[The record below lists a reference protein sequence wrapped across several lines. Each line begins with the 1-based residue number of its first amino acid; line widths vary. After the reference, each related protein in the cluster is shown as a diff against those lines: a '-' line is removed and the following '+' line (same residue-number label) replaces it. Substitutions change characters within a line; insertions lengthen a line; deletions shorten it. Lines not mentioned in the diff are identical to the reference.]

1 MSKAGKMTR
10 RTAAGIASIVP
21 GALLAQTDARPRTR
35 SRPRIAAVVSEYR
48 WYAHADVICG
58 RVLDGYSA
66 NGVWTPSRME
76 LVSVH
81 TDQRPTNDMSR
92 DMAARA
98 GFRNYPG
105 ITDALTLGTGKL
117 AVDGVLF
124 ICELGDYPR
133 NADGQKLYP
142 RFEQFSQILDLYEA
156 AGHGLPTFFDKHFSY
171 DWTKAEKL
179 FRRSRRLKFPL
190 MAGSSAP
197 LGPRTHDYF
206 PPLGTPMTAA
216 AAIGNGAIED
226 YGFHLLEV
234 AQSLIERR
242 QGAETGI
249 AEVEYISGPDI
260 WQWRDSPQGVWSKP
274 LLEAAH
280 RAVPEPRPSRLEDVT
295 DAVLFRLRYNDGF
308 QLAAIQIP
316 EADPARKV
324 AIEIPGQADPV
335 STAFDVHV
343 GRPLPHFDGLVHC
356 IDEMMNTGKEPY
368 PPERTLLTTGAL
380 DLCFDAK
387 RAGRALQTPQ
397 LNIHYRA
404 AANTYFQTH

>member
-1 MSKAGKMTR
+1 MTR
-10 RTAAGIASIVP
+10 RTVAALGSLSPAV
-21 GALLAQTDARPRTR
+21 LLASTGRAPQ
-35 SRPRIAAVVSEYR
+35 SKPRIGAVVSEYR
-48 WYAHADVICG
+48 WYSHADVICG

-66 NGVWTPSRME
+66 NGIWTPSRMQ
-76 LVSVH
+76 LVAVH
-81 TDQRPTNDMSR
+81 TDQIPANDMSR

-98 GFRNYPG
+98 GFKICPT
-105 ITDALTLGTGKL
+105 IADALTAATGKL

-142 RFEQFSQILDLYEA
+142 RFEQFSQILDIYEA
-156 AGHGLPTFFDKHFSY
+156 AGRGVPTFFDKHFSY

-179 FRRSRRLKFPL
+179 FQRARRLRFPL

-206 PPLGTPMTAA
+206 PELETPMTAA

-242 QGAETGI
+242 KGGETGI
-249 AEVEYISGPDI
+249 AEVEYISGSDI
-260 WQWRDSPQGVWSKP
+260 WQWCDSARGAWSKP

-280 RAVPEPRPSRLEDVT
+280 FAAPDPRPSRLEDAK
-295 DAVLFRLRYNDGF
+295 DAALFRLRYNDGF

-324 AIEIPGQADPV
+324 AIRIPGRAAPV
-335 STAFDVHV
+335 STAFDVRV

-380 DLCFDAK
+380 ALCFDAK
-387 RAGRALQTPQ
+387 RARQALDTPQ
-397 LNIHYRA
+397 LNIRYRA
-404 AANTYFQTH
+404 VENTYYQTH